1 MLQKAPDKL
10 IGFQRD
16 PFAQTTCPVVFVRKG
31 DFILFIRK
39 QPVVA

>member
-10 IGFQRD
+10 IGFQGN
-16 PFAQTTCPVVFVRKG
+16 PFAQSACLVVFIREG